1 MSKCIKTGCDVWLDE
16 YHATVRSD
24 LHMIDDGEE
33 PIVIVKFN
41 PNSWNHDPS
50 NIDCEVIIG
59 AGYYEESNCLIV
71 VPLSNCNISKYYTR

>member
-1 MSKCIKTGCDVWLDE
+1 MSKCIKTGCDAWLEE
-16 YHATVRSD
+16 YHATVRCD

-41 PNSWNHDPS
+41 PHSWNHYPS

-59 AGYYEESNCLIV
+59 SGYFEENNGVIV